1 MISDERPET
10 NNSLESKE
18 GSEPSKLNERWGVSV
33 ILAVT
38 LAFTFLEAV
47 AVEERFLL
55 PTSEAVEALSTDDEL
70 ASEDMVKGRYVVQ
83 CRACSS
89 FS

>member
-1 MISDERPET
+1 MLDCSDAKIRA
-10 NNSLESKE
+10 SRLLLGRLWS
-18 GSEPSKLNERWGVSV
+18 SEVTSFALLSS
-33 ILAVT
+33 AVT

>member
-1 MISDERPET
+1 MLDCSDAKIRA
-10 NNSLESKE
+10 SRLLLGRLWS
-18 GSEPSKLNERWGVSV
+18 SEVTSFALLSS
-33 ILAVT
+33 AVT

-47 AVEERFLL
+47 AAVEERFLL